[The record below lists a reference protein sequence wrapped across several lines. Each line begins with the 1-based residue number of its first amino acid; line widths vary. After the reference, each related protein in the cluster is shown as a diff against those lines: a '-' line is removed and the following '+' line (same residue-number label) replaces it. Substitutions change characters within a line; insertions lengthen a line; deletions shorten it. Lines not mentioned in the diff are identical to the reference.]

1 MLNILWRSM
10 KWRFKNPISFIVTIL
25 QPFLWLVL
33 YSSIANQTMN
43 NININNYTAFILPG
57 IIILVVFSSCS
68 SGGIINFIMKNSGS
82 FYRVLIA
89 PISRYSIVLGQL
101 LEAILV
107 SFIEVAILCIVS
119 IFFSVTIES
128 GIGGILLMTVLV
140 FMTAFFL
147 SSLAYSISL
156 LLPTEIVY
164 ETIMTAIVL
173 PIFFLSSALFPIE
186 NLSGGLKVVVM
197 LNPFTHVINALR
209 SLIFGETVLIE
220 DILPVILLFLIL
232 CCASFSL
239 AMWRLKKEM
248 VS

>member
-1 MLNILWRSM
+1 MLFRSM
-10 KWRFKNPISFIVTIL
+10 I
-25 QPFLWLVL
+25 
-33 YSSIANQTMN
+33 
-43 NININNYTAFILPG
+43 
-57 IIILVVFSSCS
+57 
-68 SGGIINFIMKNSGS
+68 
-82 FYRVLIA
+82 VLI
-89 PISRYSIVLGQL
+89 
-101 LEAILV
+101 
-107 SFIEVAILCIVS
+107 
-119 IFFSVTIES
+119 
-128 GIGGILLMTVLV
+128 

-156 LLPTEIVY
+156 LLPNEIVY

-186 NLSGGLKVVVM
+186 SLSGGLKVAVM

-209 SLIFGETVLIE
+209 SLIFGETILIG

-232 CCASFSL
+232 CCSSFSL

>member
-10 KWRFKNPISFIVTIL
+10 KWRFKNPISFVVTIL

-57 IIILVVFSSCS
+57 IIVLVVFSSCS

-107 SFIEVAILCIVS
+107 SFIEVTILCS
-119 IFFSVTIES
+119 KY
-128 GIGGILLMTVLV
+128 ILLSKDRIWHWWNPTYDSTDIYDSLL
-140 FMTAFFL
+140 FIK
-147 SSLAYSISL
+147 SSLFYKFIIA
-156 LLPTEIVY
+156 
-164 ETIMTAIVL
+164 
-173 PIFFLSSALFPIE
+173 
-186 NLSGGLKVVVM
+186 K
-197 LNPFTHVINALR
+197 
-209 SLIFGETVLIE
+209 
-220 DILPVILLFLIL
+220 
-232 CCASFSL
+232 
-239 AMWRLKKEM
+239 
-248 VS
+248 